1 MSANTAFPKKA
12 AWLVA
17 AKTEPLEVGPA
28 PAPIPKGTE
37 VVIQVHSAA
46 INPADAAIQ
55 KLGIVVQANQYPYM
69 LGNDIVG
76 IVSAIGPNNTRFKPG
91 DRVTAVCIFY

>member
-1 MSANTAFPKKA
+1 
-12 AWLVA
+12 
-17 AKTEPLEVGPA
+17 
-28 PAPIPKGTE
+28 
-37 VVIQVHSAA
+37 
-46 INPADAAIQ
+46 
-55 KLGIVVQANQYPYM
+55 M